1 MTDLHD
7 PFASRGAP
15 ASRPCGKA
23 GRRHRRYRRQP
34 RPVGR
39 LSSAVRWD
47 WIATNAGE
55 VATKPKQPMSKPN
68 PPNPEE
74 GARVVQAASEQ
85 GQAWGML
92 VWLTKITGAR
102 RGEIV
107 SLRWHDVDPATV

>member
-1 MTDLHD
+1 MLR
-7 PFASRGAP
+7 PRASV
-15 ASRPCGKA
+15 
-23 GRRHRRYRRQP
+23 GRR
-34 RPVGR
+34 VGH
-39 LSSAVRWD
+39 
-47 WIATNAGE
+47 
-55 VATKPKQPMSKPN
+55 SKPN

-107 SLRWHDVDPATV
+107 SLRWHDVDLATV